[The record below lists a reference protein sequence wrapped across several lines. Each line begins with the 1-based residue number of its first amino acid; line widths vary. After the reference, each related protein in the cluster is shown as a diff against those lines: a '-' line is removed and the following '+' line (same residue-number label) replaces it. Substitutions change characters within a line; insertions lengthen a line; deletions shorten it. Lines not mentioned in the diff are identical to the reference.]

1 MNQIF
6 IPKKTINQLCSITA
20 DNEKL
25 GTIVSI
31 DDKIYDK
38 ILIRYDDHKENTKCK
53 LNDIVYD
60 TVCFHTHPK
69 SCYEEYNTD
78 KGWPSVNDMI
88 SFVSISKI
96 KVMFV
101 LSLEGIYV
109 SVKKHVETKDL
120 ANGLY
125 NFFKKISKD
134 TNTINE
140 YLLRINECLDGRCVM
155 YFIKRGL
162 ENNMS
167 ISLNT
172 QINK

>member
-6 IPKKTINQLCSITA
+6 IPKKTINQLCSISA
-20 DNEKL
+20 DKEQL

-31 DDKIYDK
+31 DDKVYDK
-38 ILIRYDDHKENTKCK
+38 ILVRYDDHKDNTKCK

-69 SCYEEYNTD
+69 TCYEEYNTD

-88 SFVSISKI
+88 SFVSIGKI

-109 SVKKHVETKDL
+109 CVKKQVQTKDL
-120 ANGLY
+120 ADGLY
-125 NFFKKISKD
+125 HFFKTISKD
-134 TNTINE
+134 KNTIDE
-140 YLLRINECLDGRCVM
+140 YLLRINEYLEGRCVM
-155 YFIKRGL
+155 YFIERGL

-167 ISLNT
+167 ISFS
-172 QINK
+172 